1 MRPCLPGALIPK
13 ENEHP
18 ERTGRNFKGHSE
30 EHPLWS
36 SLISRPSASPRGP
49 FGNFLGLQPPGRQ
62 KQKIGDG
69 SPKRGGRFVQQSG
82 HRRAPLPEGTG
93 PAEKPAATQER
104 PKATQGRPAHW
115 ICPVPGRSR
124 ACTRV
129 FSRSTSK
136 KSKCLSWKFRGL
148 VPRAQREAGTHQMG
162 SLDLAGPKL
171 VLEIPKISRNNFSR
185 APPPSR
191 A

>member
-1 MRPCLPGALIPK
+1 MHRGFFYYRFGSLIYAPVFAGCSYIPR

-62 KQKIGDG
+62 KQKFGDG

-104 PKATQGRPAHW
+104 PKGDPGAT
-115 ICPVPGRSR
+115 R
-124 ACTRV
+124 A
-129 FSRSTSK
+129 
-136 KSKCLSWKFRGL
+136 
-148 VPRAQREAGTHQMG
+148 
-162 SLDLAGPKL
+162 LDLPGAR
-171 VLEIPKISRNNFSR
+171 EIPGMHQGFF
-185 APPPSR
+185 
-191 A
+191 

>member
-104 PKATQGRPAHW
+104 PKGDPGATRALDLRTASQETKLP
-115 ICPVPGRSR
+115 PGQSLGGK
-124 ACTRV
+124 
-129 FSRSTSK
+129 TS
-136 KSKCLSWKFRGL
+136 GL
-148 VPRAQREAGTHQMG
+148 VRCRFSNRRWSCASRQAQKMAVAVE
-162 SLDLAGPKL
+162 
-171 VLEIPKISRNNFSR
+171 
-185 APPPSR
+185 
-191 A
+191 